1 MEAIIILEIFAAA
14 AVVLALGLGFEKLI
28 RWGEREGIVNRGY
41 VGEDGGEENGKRR
54 KVFHEG
60 DRVVAVGKV
69 DGIDLSGLEGTV
81 VFVEAGSPY
90 PYGVE
95 FDEPICEGHSCY
107 GVGKSGF
114 CRFGKREDFRGI

>member
-1 MEAIIILEIFAAA
+1 MEKEMAILAILAMG
-14 AVVLALGLGFEKLI
+14 AVVLVLGIGFEKLV
-28 RWGEREGIVNRGY
+28 RWGEREGIVKRGY
-41 VGEDGGEENGKRR
+41 AEDAR

-69 DGIDLSGLEGTV
+69 DGIDLCGLEGTV
-81 VFVEAGSPY
+81 VFIEAGSPY

-95 FDEPICEGHSCY
+95 FDEPIHEGHSCY

-114 CRFGKREDFRGI
+114 CRFGKREDFRAV

>member
-1 MEAIIILEIFAAA
+1 MEAILILKIFAMAA
-14 AVVLALGLGFEKLI
+14 AVLVVGIGLEKAI
-28 RWGEREGIVNRGY
+28 RWGEREGIVRRGY
-41 VGEDGGEENGKRR
+41 SEDAR

-69 DGIDLSGLEGTV
+69 DGIDLCGLEGTV
-81 VFVEAGSPY
+81 VFIEAGSPY

>member
-1 MEAIIILEIFAAA
+1 MEAILILQVFAMA
-14 AVVLALGLGFEKLI
+14 AVVLVVGIGLEKAI

-41 VGEDGGEENGKRR
+41 VGEERGHAREL
-54 KVFHEG
+54 HEG
-60 DRVVAVGKV
+60 DRVVAIGKV
-69 DGIDLSGLEGTV
+69 DGIDLGGLEGTV

-114 CRFGKREDFRGI
+114 CRFGKREDFRGL